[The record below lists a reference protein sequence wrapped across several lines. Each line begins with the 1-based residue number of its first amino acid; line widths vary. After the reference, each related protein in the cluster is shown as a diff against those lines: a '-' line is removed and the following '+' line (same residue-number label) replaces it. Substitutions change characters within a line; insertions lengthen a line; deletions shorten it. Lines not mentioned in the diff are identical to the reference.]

1 MSSSTVRKSISDFSL
16 TTLYLKRVFDYLR
29 LLFTASPTSFRSD
42 AFVASATTSG
52 TYDNILVTLLGEH
65 SGEVDR
71 INQTL
76 PSINNPLFSTK
87 LVRDGTTIL
96 GATTPRKTPGR
107 GVTVSG
113 PDAKYTLAI
122 RSGRMKR
129 IPLYNSG
136 FSIDISQP
144 DMTMLNTFLNKA
156 HDDTNSYGRQFG
168 AYFFYFNDLVIKEAI
183 VELISPL
190 ILNSTLKGWNRG
202 NTLMRSI
209 KLVDLKLIMNTLA
222 ALMHSDGYEFTHIC
236 TNQDAK
242 CTHHE
247 DLLIDLNKLARHDF
261 RKLPEACI
269 QHMTRKEE
277 VTPAQLTEYH
287 TKLGFDGR
295 EIRFGQWGFT
305 LQVPSLLDYL
315 EYGKIYNGSLLSSTF
330 ADDASAI
337 KRAVLISYYRIYTPF
352 ISKLTFYD
360 TNGAVDTITTDR
372 EAISDEL
379 AHIQEIDEES
389 KLAED
394 MNKFISD
401 TEISYICYPATPCP
415 VCGHV
420 PGSGYH
426 TVDPE
431 RAFFIQSLL
440 RLRRW
445 LQTKNAKT
453 TSQE

>member
-1 MSSSTVRKSISDFSL
+1 MTEELEPQTPVIQQNIPDEKEQHVSEVEESDTPPQQELKNEKIRTFFETLDKDTL
-16 TTLYLKRVFDYLR
+16 TTLFEKRQT
-29 LLFTASPTSFRSD
+29 LLGDD

-236 TNQDAK
+236 TNQ
-242 CTHHE
+242 E
-247 DLLIDLNKLARHDF
+247 
-261 RKLPEACI
+261 
-269 QHMTRKEE
+269 
-277 VTPAQLTEYH
+277 
-287 TKLGFDGR
+287 
-295 EIRFGQWGFT
+295 
-305 LQVPSLLDYL
+305 
-315 EYGKIYNGSLLSSTF
+315 
-330 ADDASAI
+330 
-337 KRAVLISYYRIYTPF
+337 
-352 ISKLTFYD
+352 
-360 TNGAVDTITTDR
+360 
-372 EAISDEL
+372 
-379 AHIQEIDEES
+379 
-389 KLAED
+389 
-394 MNKFISD
+394 
-401 TEISYICYPATPCP
+401 
-415 VCGHV
+415 
-420 PGSGYH
+420 
-426 TVDPE
+426 
-431 RAFFIQSLL
+431 
-440 RLRRW
+440 
-445 LQTKNAKT
+445 
-453 TSQE
+453 